1 MNDLTSDQIDSLH
14 EAFAK
19 EGYTPSEAHAAIEEH
34 RKSLREEK
42 NKEDSLATKSFDS
55 ITKAINDVPWFT
67 PPAAV
72 AGTGAAIY
80 GVSKAPSILS
90 RMFGKAEETPRI
102 EPQMNVNQ
110 QPVRG
115 RIEPTFDQANTGME
129 VATPEEMKRFESH
142 PVFQENPSL
151 VTEEQFN
158 LQQKGLQNRA
168 AKEGIPTDL
177 TQKGIDASLERV
189 KLLTNMD
196 HSEEMM
202 KQYYALKQKHISEG
216 LMNDKA
222 FGLQEEKNIANA
234 AKPTSNMPLNPVNP
248 TDQIIDVNNPKPEI
262 QAQSA
267 QNQALGEQMA
277 SDPNVQHEALVEEV
291 KQGVPPNTPVNPSAS
306 TEELQNIESLGQV
319 SQDLKEKGSQPPP
332 AKQQPVKA
340 TRLRGEPKAQVDE
353 MKRMNKGYNQYSQ
366 KLGGLGDIP
375 NKASSILQPQFDSA
389 WEDLHQNVFKGVNP
403 KSQSGNPEFWNDAV
417 KYLQSQPEKYKDIL
431 DFMERNKEYATK
443 GAALEKGFSNF
454 GLMAGTAGAGLAGL
468 GLYQAFKHGMNTG
481 DWSNLG
487 MGVADTAAAF
497 KLSNPA
503 MIPWALASHIGG
515 LNTNEN
521 QELQYRRQ
529 IGNGRGVAPPS
540 MGQR

>member
-55 ITKAINDVPWFT
+55 ITKAINDAPWFT

-90 RMFGKAEETPRI
+90 RMFGKTEETPRI

-110 QPVRG
+110 QPVKG

-142 PVFQENPSL
+142 PVFQENPSI
-151 VTEEQFN
+151 VTPEQFTM
-158 LQQKGLQNRA
+158 QQKGLQNREA
-168 AKEGIPTDL
+168 
-177 TQKGIDASLERV
+177 
-189 KLLTNMD
+189 
-196 HSEEMM
+196 
-202 KQYYALKQKHISEG
+202 
-216 LMNDKA
+216 
-222 FGLQEEKNIANA
+222 NIANA

-306 TEELQNIESLGQV
+306 TEELQNIENLGQA

-340 TRLRGEPKAQVDE
+340 TRLRGEAKAQVDE

-389 WEDLHQNVFKGVNP
+389 WEDLHKNVFKGVNP
-403 KSQSGNPEFWNDAV
+403 KSQSGNPEFWDDAV
-417 KYLQSQPEKYKDIL
+417 KHLQSQPEKYKDIL
-431 DFMERNKEYATK
+431 DFMERNQKDYGSK
-443 GAALEKGFSNF
+443 GAALQKGFSNF

-503 MIPWALASHIGG
+503 MIPWALATHIGG

-529 IGNGRGVAPPS
+529 IGNGRGVAPPN